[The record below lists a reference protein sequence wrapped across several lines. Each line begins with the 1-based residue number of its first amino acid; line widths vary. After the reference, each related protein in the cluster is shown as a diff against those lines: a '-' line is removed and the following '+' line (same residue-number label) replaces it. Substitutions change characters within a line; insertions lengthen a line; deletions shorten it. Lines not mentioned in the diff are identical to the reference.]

1 MAAREEVSEQ
11 NSNLQSK
18 STSTS
23 TSTSTSPR
31 TRGPAP
37 FLLKTFDLLEE
48 TREDDLGDDE
58 EEDDGDGDAMQKKK
72 KKKKKT
78 ISWNREGT
86 GFVVWCPAEFSEHM
100 LPKYFKHSNFSSF
113 IRQLNT
119 YGFKKTSSK
128 RWEFK
133 HDKFQKGC
141 RHKLTE
147 ITRKKCEPSVFPSFL
162 RPSKD
167 HHKNS
172 SSNSN
177 SHSNNAQI
185 NASLSE
191 GGCHVQLVEENKSLR
206 REKMELETQ
215 IAQFRGLEMKLL
227 DCLGQC
233 MGNNIHPHH
242 PHHEQIMSRQSN
254 FGGYGEE

>member
-11 NSNLQSK
+11 NSNLQS
-18 STSTS
+18 TSRS
-23 TSTSTSPR
+23 PSPR

-48 TREDDLGDDE
+48 AGGDDLGEEEEEE
-58 EEDDGDGDAMQKKK
+58 EEDDDDDGDGEGMMKKK
-72 KKKKKT
+72 KKRKM
-78 ISWNREGT
+78 ISWNKEGS

-100 LPKYFKHSNFSSF
+100 LPKYFKHNNFSSF

-133 HDKFQKGC
+133 HDRFHKGC
-141 RHKLTE
+141 RHRLAE
-147 ITRKKCEPSVFPSFL
+147 ITRKKCEPSVFPQFL

-172 SSNSN
+172 NNSSSSNG
-177 SHSNNAQI
+177 NAQTS
-185 NASLSE
+185 ASFLE
-191 GGCHVQLVEENKSLR
+191 EDGRVQLMEENKNLR

-215 IAQFRGLEMKLL
+215 IAQFKAIEMKLL
-227 DCLGQC
+227 DCLGQYV
-233 MGNNIHPHH
+233 GNNPHPHH
-242 PHHEQIMSRQSN
+242 HHEKIMSYKSN

>member
-11 NSNLQSK
+11 NTNVQSK
-18 STSTS
+18 
-23 TSTSTSPR
+23 STSPR
-31 TRGPAP
+31 TRSPAP

-48 TREDDLGDDE
+48 TGRDDLGDDE
-58 EEDDGDGDAMQKKK
+58 EEDDGDGDSDGGAMKKK
-72 KKKKKT
+72 KKMM
-78 ISWNREGT
+78 ISWNREGS

-100 LPKYFKHSNFSSF
+100 LPKYFKHNNFSSF

-162 RPSKD
+162 RPSKE
-167 HHKNS
+167 HHQNS
-172 SSNSN
+172 SNNSSNSN
-177 SHSNNAQI
+177 SNNAQI
-185 NASLSE
+185 SASWAE
-191 GGCHVQLVEENKSLR
+191 GGGRVQLMEENKSLR

-215 IAQFRGLEMKLL
+215 IAQFKALEMKLL
-227 DCLGQC
+227 DCLGQY
-233 MGNNIHPHH
+233 MGNNHH
-242 PHHEQIMSRQSN
+242 HHHHEQIMSHRSN